1 MICPN
6 CRVSMGRLQQ
16 ECSNC
21 GWTKPSAFEVEQAK
35 KADAKQNYKSEAL
48 FTAEYEC
55 RKFHLTPQAP
65 GEPDALFIDRINS
78 EKTPIICDNLKKTR

>member
-1 MICPN
+1 
-6 CRVSMGRLQQ
+6 MGRLQQ

-21 GWTKPSAFEVEQAK
+21 GWTKPSAFEVGQEK
-35 KADAKQNYKSEAL
+35 KAEAKQNYKSEAL

-65 GEPDALFIDRINS
+65 GEPDVIFIDRINRDKTLLICS
-78 EKTPIICDNLKKTR
+78 RVEKR